1 MERTE
6 TGGRWTR
13 LKALLIVVVLLF
25 TMTLA
30 VIVGT
35 RLSDEALAV
44 LAGAVVGV
52 AAAIP
57 TSLLIVTVVRRRDE
71 GQGRMMAVP
80 QQRQAQ
86 APPVIV
92 VAPQGGQPGM
102 GRWHDMPPSLMMPQ
116 QRRFT
121 VVGAD
126 STAEMEGTGYERY
139 G

>member
-6 TGGRWTR
+6 TGGRWAR
-13 LKALLIVVVLLF
+13 LRALLIVVVLLF

-71 GQGRMMAVP
+71 GQGRTMAVP
-80 QQRQAQ
+80 QQRQ

-92 VAPQGGQPGM
+92 VAPHNGQPGM
-102 GRWHDMPPSLMMPQ
+102 GSWHNMPPSLMMPER
-116 QRRFT
+116 RRFT

-126 STAEMEGTGYERY
+126 STEEMER
-139 G
+139 

>member
-6 TGGRWTR
+6 TGSRWNR
-13 LKALLIVVVLLF
+13 LKVLLLAVVLVF

-57 TSLLIVTVVRRRDE
+57 TSLLIVSVVRRRDE
-71 GQGRMMAVP
+71 GRGKLATMP
-80 QQRQAQ
+80 QQAST
-86 APPVIV
+86 PPVIV
-92 VAPQGGQPGM
+92 VAPQGTQQAAGGWREM
-102 GRWHDMPPSLMMPQ
+102 AAPSLMMPS

-121 VVGAD
+121 VVGAE
-126 STAEMEGTGYERY
+126 STKEMGGSGYERY
-139 G
+139 D

>member
-44 LAGAVVGV
+44 LAGAVVGM

-80 QQRQAQ
+80 QQRQA
-86 APPVIV
+86 PPVIV

-102 GRWHDMPPSLMMPQ
+102 GRWQDMPPSLMMPQ

>member
-1 MERTE
+1 MERTD
-6 TGGRWTR
+6 TAGRWGR
-13 LKALLIVVVLLF
+13 LKAFLIVAVLLF

-71 GQGRMMAVP
+71 GRGRTMAMP
-80 QQRQAQ
+80 QQQQAQ

-92 VAPQGGQPGM
+92 VTPQNGQPGM
-102 GRWHDMPPSLMMPQ
+102 GSWRDMPPSLTMPQ

-126 STAEMEGTGYERY
+126 STAEME
-139 G
+139 